1 MQIIYHGLGCFRL
14 QDGNVSVLVDP
25 YEERSGLKIPKQ
37 QNDIVVYSDL
47 AVTWRPVNKETFLIT
62 EPGEYEVKKVFV
74 YALSAGPNHL
84 VHIIEI
90 EGITLAHLGGVVQ
103 ADLSPAILDR
113 CKEVDILMIPVG
125 NGSTLSAKQAQTIIT
140 ELEPRIVM
148 PMYYDLPGL
157 KVKLEGVE
165 SFKKE
170 VGGSV
175 ETVEKFK
182 VSRKDLPAEDTKVI
196 IIEPT
201 V

>member
-37 QNDIVVYSDL
+37 QNDIVVFSDL
-47 AVTWRPVNKETFLIT
+47 GVDWRPVNKETFLIT

-74 YALSAGPNHL
+74 YALPAGPKHL
-84 VHIIEI
+84 VHVIEM
-90 EGITLAHLGGVVQ
+90 EGITLAHLGGVSQ
-103 ADLSPAILDR
+103 ADLTPAILDR
-113 CKEVDILMIPVG
+113 CKEVDILLVPVG
-125 NGSTLSAKQAQTIIT
+125 NGATLSAKQAQAIIT

-148 PMYYDLPGL
+148 PMYYSLPGL
-157 KVKLEGVE
+157 KVSLEGLD

-201 V
+201 L